1 MAIRLLITDDQELVR
16 AGLVQYLGMSP
27 DIEVVAEA
35 SNGEQLLKK
44 LCTTQVD
51 LLLLDLSMPGKCGNE
66 LIAHVR
72 RNYPDLLIL
81 VLSMYAEVNT
91 VLSAMKAGA
100 SGYITKDCSPQTL
113 LEAIQKI
120 IATGKYLSPLMAEQL
135 AFASTSPAPD
145 NIELILS
152 DRELEI
158 FHLLVQGK
166 SIGEIANQLCISDRT
181 VSTHKSHLL
190 GKLGLK
196 NTVEL
201 VRYTM
206 QRDLFSQLPH
216 HSLTSP

>member
-35 SNGEQLLKK
+35 ANGEQLLER
-44 LCTTQVD
+44 LRTAQVD
-51 LLLLDLSMPGKCGNE
+51 LLLLDMSMPGESGAE

-72 RNYPDLLIL
+72 RIYPDQLIL
-81 VLSMYAEVNT
+81 VLSMYDQIST
-91 VLSAMKAGA
+91 VLRAIKAGA
-100 SGYITKDCSPQTL
+100 SGYITKSCSPQAL
-113 LEAIQKI
+113 LEAIRKI
-120 IATGKYLSPLMAEQL
+120 VETGKYLSPLMAEQL
-135 AFASTSPAPD
+135 AFASTSPAPG

-181 VSTHKSHLL
+181 VSTHKGHLFD
-190 GKLGLK
+190 KLGLK

-201 VRYTM
+201 VRYAM
-206 QRDLFSQLPH
+206 QRELFS
-216 HSLTSP
+216 